1 MSKSFNE
8 DIRTMMK
15 YKLINNH
22 DGNDSIEFDVRDD
35 QDPADVALEVLG
47 WTLVSRVGD
56 DNDDESYEP

>member
-15 YKLINNH
+15 YKLINSH

-35 QDPADVALEVLG
+35 QDPADVALEALG

-56 DNDDESYEP
+56 DNDDESYES